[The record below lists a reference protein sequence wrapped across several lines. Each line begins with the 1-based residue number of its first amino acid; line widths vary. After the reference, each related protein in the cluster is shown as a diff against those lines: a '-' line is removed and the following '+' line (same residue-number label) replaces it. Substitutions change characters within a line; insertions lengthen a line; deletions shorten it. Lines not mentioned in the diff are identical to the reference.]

1 MPSSRSPFARY
12 ALGVL
17 GLNLAVIVWG
27 AFVRASKSGDGCG
40 AHWPVCNGEVIPTA
54 PTFKTLVEYS
64 HRLTSGLALVSVVV
78 LAVWAFRA
86 FDKGHAVRRAAG
98 ASMLFMLLEAAVGA
112 MLVLFKYVAG
122 NDTLGRAMFM
132 AVHLVNTFLLV
143 GALTLTALWAL
154 RPPGRLSRDPRIR
167 TVGVVLL
174 GSVMLLGVSGAI
186 AALGDTLFPAVS
198 LLDGL
203 QSDFAPTAHLFVRLR
218 MWHPVLAVASSAL
231 ALAAAAWFA
240 KLRRGHEA
248 VQRTS
253 SLVGTLVVG
262 QLGLGALNVALLAPV
277 WIQLVHLLVAD
288 LVWMSLVVLCAVT
301 LDERRPDARA

>member
-1 MPSSRSPFARY
+1 MTSTRSAPFARY

-54 PTFKTLVEYS
+54 PTFRTLVEYS
-64 HRLTSGLALVSVVV
+64 HRLTSGLALISVVV

-86 FDKGHAVRRAAG
+86 FGRGHAVRRAAG

-143 GALTLTALWAL
+143 GALTLTALWSRSAP
-154 RPPGRLSRDPRIR
+154 RRLSRDTRIR
-167 TVGVVLL
+167 AVGIVLL

-203 QSDFAPTAHLFVRLR
+203 RSDFAPTAHLFVRLR
-218 MWHPVLAVASSAL
+218 MWHPVLAVATGVI

-240 KLRRGHEA
+240 KLRQGNEA
-248 VQRTS
+248 VQRAS
-253 SLVGTLVVG
+253 SVVGTLVVG
-262 QLGLGALNVALLAPV
+262 QLALGAMNVALLAPV

-301 LDERRPDARA
+301 LDERA